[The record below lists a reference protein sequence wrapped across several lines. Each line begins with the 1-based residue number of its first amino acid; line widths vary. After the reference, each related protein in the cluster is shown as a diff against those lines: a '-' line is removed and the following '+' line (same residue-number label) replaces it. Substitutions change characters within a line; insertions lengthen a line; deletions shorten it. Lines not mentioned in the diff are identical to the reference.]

1 MDLRERGQWRSSG
14 IGQVASGGL
23 LKLHSVVMINRSN
36 RVSKLVVLQC
46 ADPGPLANTFC

>member
-23 LKLHSVVMINRSN
+23 LKLHSVVMINQSN
-36 RVSKLVVLQC
+36 RVVVLQC
-46 ADPGPLANTFC
+46 AEPGTLANTFC

>member
-14 IGQVASGGL
+14 IGQVESGGI
-23 LKLHSVVMINRSN
+23 LKPHRVVKINRSD